1 MTSLLL
7 WMLENC
13 CSRSNYLFQKG
24 FSILFITVCALP
36 ILKGQQTYVVGDG
49 NYEGVTVTTSSSKNP
64 TNGYET
70 LFADGSS
77 KQNLV
82 TTSRFLGQATLGA
95 DLETIE
101 YVYGQGV
108 ESWLENQFDTTRS
121 FYIEDLTRE
130 LTILELDSVFTNGG
144 NVSRI
149 EPEQRYWQTAWWQ
162 YTMTSPDIVRNRIAL
177 ALSEIFVVSEVPRL
191 GDYPLALANYYDMLL
206 DHAFGNFRTLLEAVT
221 LHPAMGVY
229 LTHMNN
235 PKSDPFLN
243 RFPDENYA
251 REVMQL
257 FTIGLYE
264 LNNDGSRMVD
274 DLGNW
279 IPTYDNDDISEF
291 ARVFTG
297 LTWGDAYLFG
307 QEPQTELSFTYAM
320 QMEDRWHEPGEKELL
335 NGFTIPNQYPVDGM
349 SDIQLALDN
358 LFNHPNVGPF
368 IGHKLI
374 QRLVKSNP
382 SPEYIERVANA
393 FNDNGSGERG
403 DMKAVITAILM
414 DPEARGCDATRSSF
428 AGMLREPIVRYAH
441 VCRAFNAYN
450 ESGLYRNEMKSFG
463 QKLFQRPLGSPSV
476 FNFFAPDYQPIG
488 SIEEAGLVA
497 PEFQITNSVSIVGY
511 INKLHEWIIEDN
523 KVMEYFNLFGGEQN
537 RDQHLVNLNLTD
549 ELAMIE
555 AGEIDQM
562 IERINLIL
570 MHGQMTEE
578 TRNTIRNAVVNYPD
592 SMVELKV
599 KVAIF
604 LAMISPDYLIIR

>member
-7 WMLENC
+7 WMLGNG
-13 CSRSNYLFQKG
+13 CSRSNYSLAR
-24 FSILFITVCALP
+24 SITLLLSMGLLSITN
-36 ILKGQQTYVVGDG
+36 GQQTYVIGDG
-49 NYEGVTVTTSSSKNP
+49 NYDGVTVTVSSSVNP

-70 LFADGSS
+70 LFADGSD

-95 DLETIE
+95 DFETIE
-101 YVYGQGV
+101 SVYEEGIAG
-108 ESWLENQFDTTRS
+108 WLENQFSTGRG

-130 LTILELDSVFTNGG
+130 LTILELDSVFTSGG

-162 YTMTSPDIVRNRIAL
+162 YTMTSPDLVRNRIAL

-206 DHAFGNFRTLLEAVT
+206 DNAFGNFRDLLEAVT

-235 PKSDPFLN
+235 PKADPLLN

-264 LNNDGSRMVD
+264 LNNDGTRIVD
-274 DLGNW
+274 DQGNW

-291 ARVFTG
+291 AKVFTG

-335 NGFTIPNQYPVDGM
+335 NGFTIPNQYPVNGM

-382 SPEYIERVANA
+382 SPNYVKRVANT
-393 FNDNGSGERG
+393 FNDNGVGVRG
-403 DMKAVITAILM
+403 DMKAVVRAILM
-414 DPEARGCDATRSSF
+414 DPEARSCDATQSSF

-450 ESGLYRNEMKSFG
+450 ESGQYRNAMESFG

-476 FNFFAPDYQPIG
+476 FNFFSPEYQPIG
-488 SIEEAGLVA
+488 AIEEAGLVA

-523 KVMEYFNLFGGEQN
+523 KVMEYYNLFGGEQN
-537 RDQHLVNLNLTD
+537 RDQHRVNLNITH
-549 ELAMIE
+549 ELAMME
-555 AGEIDQM
+555 AGEVDQM

-578 TRNTIRNAVVNYPD
+578 TRNTIRTAVVSYPD
-592 SMVELKV
+592 SMLALKV
-599 KVAIF
+599 KIAIF
-604 LAMISPDYLIIR
+604 LAMVSPDYLIIR